1 MPQKFKISNINH
13 APKFF
18 LKKIKI
24 KPKGTK
30 KKQQKRSKILN

>member
-18 LKKIKI
+18 IKKIKI

-30 KKQQKRSKILN
+30 KNNKNEAKS